1 MTYACPTPTA
11 VGAYRE
17 LLRGYGTTPRGM
29 DHLATQY
36 YIVKEVK
43 EVKEVNEFNERT
55 IRAERRSPDR
65 GREGIRA
72 TLGSLSL

>member
-11 VGAYRE
+11 VDAYRE

-29 DHLATQY
+29 DHLAAQY

-43 EVKEVNEFNERT
+43 ELNEFIEREELNEFNERA
-55 IRAERRSPDR
+55 ICAAGEES
-65 GREGIRA
+65 
-72 TLGSLSL
+72 